1 MYETE
6 PKSTEGINPQLKQAL
21 FVQRVSSEKLTSVES
36 VELHIALTTIVM
48 LYQTTNS
55 HFTNTINDLYQIP
68 S

>member
-1 MYETE
+1 MHE
-6 PKSTEGINPQLKQAL
+6 I
-21 FVQRVSSEKLTSVES
+21 VQRASSEKLMSVEIANY
-36 VELHIALTTIVM
+36 IALTTIVM